1 MRNSLSAT
9 SHSLFQDQTT
19 TRGKRERTRAALLD
33 SAISVFANK
42 GFEASRITDITEHA
56 SLANGTF
63 YNYYHDKQEVLADV
77 ASGLA
82 VEIVRRIN
90 DEMEGIDNAMVRFVT
105 ATARILEIARQEPE
119 WIDVLLG
126 SIWIVPELQSAVIQY
141 LRQDLELGL
150 KQGHFDI
157 EVDILLVNQILALVR
172 TAVLLD
178 RNVEDETL
186 RRTCESEL
194 RLLGL
199 PAGKAAR
206 QVNRILDH
214 REQYKAGEQT

>member
-1 MRNSLSAT
+1 MSAT
-9 SHSLFQDQTT
+9 SHSLFQNQTA

-33 SAISVFANK
+33 SAISVFADK
-42 GFEASRITDITEHA
+42 GFEATRINDITDHA

-63 YNYYHDKQEVLADV
+63 YNYYRDKQEVLSDV

-82 VEIVRRIN
+82 VEIVRQIN
-90 DEMEGIDNAMVRFVT
+90 DEMEGIDNAMVRFIT
-105 ATARILEIARQEPE
+105 ATVRVLETARREPE

-126 SIWIVPELQSAVIQY
+126 SIDVIPELQSAVVMY
-141 LRQDLELGL
+141 LRQDLEQGAE
-150 KQGHFDI
+150 QGHFDI
-157 EVDILLVNQILALVR
+157 EVDLILVNQILALVR

-178 RNVEDETL
+178 KSVERQTI

-199 PAGKAAR
+199 SPRQAAR
-206 QVNRILDH
+206 EVKKVLD
-214 REQYKAGEQT
+214 RRDPQNT

>member
-1 MRNSLSAT
+1 MRNSLSVT
-9 SHSLFQDQTT
+9 SHSLFQDQTAT
-19 TRGKRERTRAALLD
+19 GGKRERTRAALLD
-33 SAISVFANK
+33 SAISVFASK
-42 GFEASRITDITEHA
+42 GFEATRITDITEHA

-63 YNYYHDKQEVLADV
+63 YNYYRDKQEVLADV

-82 VEIVRRIN
+82 VEIVRQIN
-90 DEMEGIDNAMVRFVT
+90 DEMEGIDNAIDRFVT
-105 ATARILEIARQEPE
+105 ATARVLETAREEPE

-141 LRQDLELGL
+141 LRQDLELGVA
-150 KQGHFDI
+150 QGHFDI
-157 EVDILLVNQILALVR
+157 EVDIILVNQILALVR

-178 RNVEDETL
+178 RKVQEETI
-186 RRTCESEL
+186 RRTCESQL

-206 QVNRILDH
+206 QVAKVLNRRH
-214 REQYKAGEQT
+214 QHKTRGKT